1 MTEAP
6 KEDSPEGWR
15 VECERAVFHASV
27 LFRLAKAP
35 GGAAA
40 AIAEMIRTAPR
51 SRKDLEDIPV
61 TPLFYRI
68 VLEADRF
75 SPNDVLFRAAVEY
88 FGKHLI
94 AMTPERRSML
104 EASITGALM
113 GYVMG

>member
-1 MTEAP
+1 MDAP
-6 KEDSPEGWR
+6 KEDSPESWR

-68 VLEADRF
+68 VLEADRL
-75 SPNDVLFRAAVEY
+75 SPNDVLFRGAVEY
-88 FGKHLI
+88 FGQYLI
-94 AMTPERRSML
+94 AMAPERRSML
-104 EASITGALM
+104 EASVTGALM